1 MARISIGIAAYLLL
15 TLTTAVAQQSAVDG
29 IVVKLG
35 TGEPLADAQ
44 VVLTRT
50 DGPSYTGTTGGD
62 GKFAFQNVESGEYRL
77 TATRAGGFM
86 PTEYGQRNPN
96 GGGIPF
102 TLTADRRLTGVQ
114 LAMAAAGTISGRV
127 FNRDGTPAVWVSVQA
142 LRPSYSGQQA
152 LSVTETALTND
163 LGEFRLFWL
172 PPARYYVSARV
183 GGSTPFV
190 RPLNGSLVDAFAA
203 SLGFQEQR
211 TGENDDLVEE
221 VNIPVYFPGTTD
233 AGSASLIDVA
243 AGSNIE
249 GIDFILADPIAATHV
264 RGTVINGDTGQPA
277 IDAEVDIVP
286 RALSHDAV
294 VATMHTD
301 KNGTFDISGIPAGSY
316 ILSTSFGEMRELT
329 AYHPIEVAGADLNGI
344 TINASRGYDLP
355 GRLVIEG
362 GSANATQPASQLIPG
377 VLRDPFIGLPPPQ
390 PFGTPAPNVADDGSF
405 VIKSLAS
412 GDYRVFVR
420 EFGGPL
426 SDAFYLKEV
435 RLGTADVLADGLHID
450 GKPSEELEIV
460 LGTDV
465 ATLHGTVVNQKQEP
479 MPNAVVAIVPYPIGN
494 GRQELH
500 KNAAT
505 DVSGQ
510 FQLHG
515 IAPGDYIVFA
525 WDDVEF
531 GMWQNPEFTRSY
543 ESVGKRIHIGEAAS
557 ETVELTIFQ

>member
-15 TLTTAVAQQSAVDG
+15 TFTTAMAQQSAVDG
-29 IVVKLG
+29 IVVNLG
-35 TGEPLADAQ
+35 TGEALADAQ

-62 GKFAFQNVESGEYRL
+62 GKFAFQSVESGEYRL

-211 TGENDDLVEE
+211 TGENGDLVEE

-355 GRLVIEG
+355 GRLIIEG